1 MKKIKFDRSEI
12 EIIMNLV
19 SRKIEKLKEKEVDE
33 FNIQYEQS
41 LQQLLEKLQKIVYTE
56 NMTEIN

>member
-12 EIIMNLV
+12 EIIMSLV